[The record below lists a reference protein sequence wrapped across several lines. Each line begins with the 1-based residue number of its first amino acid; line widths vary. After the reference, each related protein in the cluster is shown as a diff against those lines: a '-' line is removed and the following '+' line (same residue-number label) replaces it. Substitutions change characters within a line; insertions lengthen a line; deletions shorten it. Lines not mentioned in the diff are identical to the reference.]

1 MKIQLLADRILVK
14 KLPVPENKSESGII
28 LSDRQREYDD
38 FEIVQV
44 SNSVK
49 QLKPGMK
56 IRKFRNS
63 EGVPIT
69 FNNETFMILREGSDI
84 EFVL

>member
-1 MKIQLLADRILVK
+1 MTIQLLGDRILVK
-14 KLPVPENKSESGII
+14 KLPVPENKTETGII
-28 LSDRQREYDD
+28 LSDRQREHDEY
-38 FEIVQV
+38 EIVQV
-44 SNSVK
+44 SAKVK

-63 EGVPIT
+63 EGTPI
-69 FNNETFMILREGSDI
+69 FYEKENYMILREGSDI